1 QTPLAKQQTLMQ
13 PFIEIMADSTFLASM
28 AAHACYVPNNVE
40 QVNSSMQQQ
49 QQQQIHAPAVNA
61 MASGIAF
68 ERKHVPKRGRSSLE
82 EDSGGQQDNE
92 MQRCVYYRKTIVP
105 TSAKR
110 TKAVNVHG

>member
-1 QTPLAKQQTLMQ
+1 
-13 PFIEIMADSTFLASM
+13 MADSTFLASM

-49 QQQQIHAPAVNA
+49 QTHAPAVNA
-61 MASGIAF
+61 MASGFAF
-68 ERKHVPKRGRSSLE
+68 ERKHVPKRGRSSCE
-82 EDSGGQQDNE
+82 EDSDEQRDNE

-110 TKAVNVHG
+110 AKAVNVHG